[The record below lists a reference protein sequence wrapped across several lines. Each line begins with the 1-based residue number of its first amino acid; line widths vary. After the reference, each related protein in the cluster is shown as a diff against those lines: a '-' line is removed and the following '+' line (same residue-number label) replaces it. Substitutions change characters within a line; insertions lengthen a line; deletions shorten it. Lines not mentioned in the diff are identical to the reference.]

1 MSSESGPS
9 GTFHSCSLNGPI
21 QGMSMGRIVVFF
33 LLVWFG
39 GGLVGFETK
48 YEFSDSNPS
57 WVRNEF
63 LFWLPRRPFP
73 VKYTYYLVA
82 SHAQN
87 LCIPQV
93 VDSERRRAFSLWAT
107 SRSLWWNRDGA
118 EEEKNS
124 RRRRG
129 GLFELEA
136 RERELEGWV
145 FLLLKEFVW
154 GWRFCFLLLIEWP
167 TE

>member
-1 MSSESGPS
+1 MLPEWSNIRDVNGSNY
-9 GTFHSCSLNGPI
+9 SL
-21 QGMSMGRIVVFF
+21 F

-39 GGLVGFETK
+39 SGLVGFDTK

-73 VKYTYYLVA
+73 AKYTYYLVA

-93 VDSERRRAFSLWAT
+93 VDSESRRAFPLWAK
-107 SRSLWWNRDGA
+107 SRSLWWNRDGAEEEKKSA

-136 RERELEGWV
+136 RERELEEKRKMRDDSFYCWKGLFEGEDFV
-145 FLLLKEFVW
+145 F
-154 GWRFCFLLLIEWP
+154 P
-167 TE
+167 S